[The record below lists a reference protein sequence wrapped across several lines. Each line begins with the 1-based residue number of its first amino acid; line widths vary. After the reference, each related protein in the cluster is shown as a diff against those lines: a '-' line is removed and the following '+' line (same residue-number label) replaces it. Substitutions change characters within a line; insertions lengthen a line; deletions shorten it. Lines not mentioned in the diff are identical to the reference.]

1 MHLSSSSTVQE
12 LVSCSNVLAHVPHPC
27 YSWARQLHVHVL
39 HVLTRIPQNFVVVP
53 TCRASAFTDSEA
65 KDFIAAT
72 TTPEIKA
79 ALKTATDEA
88 AHEGAFGV
96 PYMCL
101 DGPDIAPSH
110 RCWFGA
116 DALPTIAHV
125 LGKQFMVAAISK
137 M

>member
-1 MHLSSSSTVQE
+1 MS
-12 LVSCSNVLAHVPHPC
+12 
-27 YSWARQLHVHVL
+27 
-39 HVLTRIPQNFVVVP
+39 
-53 TCRASAFTDSEA
+53 TCRASAFTRSEA
-65 KDFIAAT
+65 MDLIAAT
-72 TTPEIKA
+72 STPEIKA
-79 ALKTATDEA
+79 TLKAATDEA

-101 DGPDIAPSH
+101 DGPGIARSH

-125 LGKQFMVAAISK
+125 LGKQFMVPAFSK